1 MITARRFVAYCLWLI
16 FGSRLLAVSYSQPRL
31 RLTHKELWELNR
43 TTVFYGPRGFLDL
56 KTMLLD
62 EYQERLFVGGR
73 DVMYSLNLEKIN
85 DEYKEVYWPSTTE
98 QIQQCHMKGKNT
110 NECANFIRLLQQ
122 HNRTHMLA
130 CGTGAFS
137 PVCAFVRVG
146 HWRQDRLF
154 DLETGSFESGRGKC
168 PFDPNISTVSVTNRG
183 DLFVGLYTDYWGNDA
198 AIYRMG
204 NLTYTR
210 TEWDNKHQLKEPKFV
225 GSYVIPDND
234 DHNDDKVYF
243 FFTEKATEEDSGIR
257 VSYTRIAR
265 VCANDV
271 GGRRVLVNKWTSFL
285 KTQLI
290 CSVPGPNGIDT
301 YFDELEDVFLLQTQ
315 DNRNPEIIALFSTTS
330 NVFKGYAVCIYH
342 MAAIREAFNGPYA
355 HKEGPEYHWTPYEG
369 KIPFPRPGTCA
380 SKMNGGQYSSS
391 KDYPDDVVR
400 FVRSHPLMYQSIF
413 PTHKKPV
420 LLKTDGKYNLKQIV
434 ADRVEAEDGQYNVLF
449 LGTDNGIVLKVIT
462 IYNQESETMEEVIL
476 EELHIFKVPV
486 PILSMEISVKRQQ
499 LYIGSESAVA
509 QVKLHQCD
517 MYGTACSDC
526 CLARDPYC
534 AWDGVSCS
542 RYFPAGTLTKRRFR
556 RQDIRH
562 GNAVQQ
568 CHGQQVN
575 EVTEKAE
582 GKIIYGI
589 ENNSTLLDCIP
600 RSLQAKVL
608 WFTQSNHDERKEEVK
623 PDERVL
629 KTDHGL
635 LFLKLQK
642 SDAGTYI
649 CQTVEHG
656 FVHTVTKITLEIL
669 EVERIGEM
677 FQKDDEEE
685 MHHKV
690 PCFAPSGL
698 PQGSSKL
705 WYKDF
710 LQLIGYNNFQ
720 RVEEYCERVWCTDK
734 KRKKHRP
741 LPPKWKYP
749 HLPERR
755 IKLKGEHHRLPR
767 DVTDS

>member
-1 MITARRFVAYCLWLI
+1 MQRIKQVEHDLRVEGEGGRTMSDATSQGGRVRRWNLWPGVR
-16 FGSRLLAVSYSQPRL
+16 GS
-31 RLTHKELWELNR
+31 KELWELNR

-85 DEYKEVYWPSTTE
+85 DEYKE
-98 QIQQCHMKGKNT
+98 

-146 HWRQDRLF
+146 HWRQ
-154 DLETGSFESGRGKC
+154 
-168 PFDPNISTVSVTNRG
+168 
-183 DLFVGLYTDYWGNDA
+183 
-198 AIYRMG
+198 
-204 NLTYTR
+204 
-210 TEWDNKHQLKEPKFV
+210 
-225 GSYVIPDND
+225 
-234 DHNDDKVYF
+234 
-243 FFTEKATEEDSGIR
+243 
-257 VSYTRIAR
+257 
-265 VCANDV
+265 NDV

-301 YFDELEDVFLLQTQ
+301 YFDEL
-315 DNRNPEIIALFSTTS
+315 
-330 NVFKGYAVCIYH
+330 GYAVCIYH

-449 LGTDNGIVLKVIT
+449 LGT
-462 IYNQESETMEEVIL
+462 
-476 EELHIFKVPV
+476 
-486 PILSMEISVKRQQ
+486 
-499 LYIGSESAVA
+499 
-509 QVKLHQCD
+509 
-517 MYGTACSDC
+517 
-526 CLARDPYC
+526 
-534 AWDGVSCS
+534 
-542 RYFPAGTLTKRRFR
+542 
-556 RQDIRH
+556 
-562 GNAVQQ
+562 
-568 CHGQQVN
+568 